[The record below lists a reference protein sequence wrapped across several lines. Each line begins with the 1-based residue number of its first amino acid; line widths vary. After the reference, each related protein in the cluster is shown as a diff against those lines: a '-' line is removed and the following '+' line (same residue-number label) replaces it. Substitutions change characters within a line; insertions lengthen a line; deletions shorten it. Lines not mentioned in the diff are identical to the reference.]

1 MNEDSGARLPSLLRA
16 RMSARDFA
24 TWGLEDVAYVRS
36 VEIDGKH
43 AWAICAADGTGI
55 GVAAA
60 RDLAFAAA
68 RQNDL
73 EPLSVH

>member
-1 MNEDSGARLPSLLRA
+1 MSEQSERLPSLLRA
-16 RMSARDFA
+16 RMTARDFA
-24 TWGLEDVAYVRS
+24 MWGVQDVAYVRS
-36 VEIDGKH
+36 VEIDGTK
-43 AWAICAADGTGI
+43 AWAICAADGSGI
-55 GVAAA
+55 GVSPE

>member
-1 MNEDSGARLPSLLRA
+1 MTAH
-16 RMSARDFA
+16 DFA
-24 TWGLEDVAYVRS
+24 MWGLQDVAYIRPIK
-36 VEIDGKH
+36 VEGAM

-55 GVAAA
+55 GVAQD

-73 EPLSVH
+73 DPVSLH

>member
-1 MNEDSGARLPSLLRA
+1 MNENPRTLGTGG

-24 TWGLEDVAYVRS
+24 LWGIEDVAYIRK
-36 VEIDGKH
+36 VEIDGKTG
-43 AWAICAADGTGI
+43 WAICAADGNGL
-55 GVAAA
+55 GVAPE

>member
-1 MNEDSGARLPSLLRA
+1 MNENSAKTIGVDG

-24 TWGLEDVAYVRS
+24 TWGVQDVAYIRK
-36 VEIDGKH
+36 VEGKK
-43 AWAICAADGTGI
+43 AWAIYAADGSGI
-55 GVAAA
+55 GVAPE
-60 RDLAFAAA
+60 RELAFAAA

>member
-1 MNEDSGARLPSLLRA
+1 MNEEYPRLIGSGG

-24 TWGLEDVAYVRS
+24 MWGVEDVAYVRK
-36 VEIDGKH
+36 VEINGKT
-43 AWAICAADGTGI
+43 AWAVCAADGSGI
-55 GVAAA
+55 GVAPD

-73 EPLSVH
+73 EPVSVH

>member
-1 MNEDSGARLPSLLRA
+1 MTDESMRLPTVLRS

-24 TWGLEDVAYVRS
+24 MWGVQDVAYVRS
-36 VEIDGKH
+36 VEVDGNK
-43 AWAICAADGTGI
+43 AWAICAADGTSI
-55 GVAAA
+55 GVAQE

>member
-1 MNEDSGARLPSLLRA
+1 MNDGPGILFGVDG

-24 TWGLEDVAYVRS
+24 MWGIEHVAYVRK
-36 VEIDGKH
+36 VDLDGKPV
-43 AWAICAADGTGI
+43 WAICAADGSGI
-55 GVAAA
+55 GVAPE
-60 RDLAFAAA
+60 RELAFAAA